1 MNAAARGINQSDIF
15 HGHLASMRLSRQL
28 CLQITL
34 LASVLISALGVVYTT
49 NVHRNA
55 LSQLESAEQQTHQ
68 LQLQWGQLLLE
79 QASLA
84 TPSRVQMLASEKLHM
99 VLPANKQ
106 AFVLR
111 VR

>member
-15 HGHLASMRLSRQL
+15 HGHLAKMRLSKQL
-28 CLQITL
+28 CLQIALSVAL
-34 LASVLISALGVVYTT
+34 LVSALGVVYTT
-49 NVHRNA
+49 NVHRIA
-55 LSQLESAEQQTHQ
+55 LSQLESAEQQSHQ

-84 TPSRVQMLASEKLHM
+84 TPSRVQLLASEKLHM

-106 AFVLR
+106 IFALR
-111 VR
+111 AQ